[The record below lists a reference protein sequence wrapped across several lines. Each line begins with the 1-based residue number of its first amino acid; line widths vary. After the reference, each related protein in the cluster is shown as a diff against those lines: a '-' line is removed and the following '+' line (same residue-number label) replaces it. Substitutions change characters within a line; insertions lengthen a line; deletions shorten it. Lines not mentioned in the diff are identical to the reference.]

1 MSLLVHKNSTG
12 LPYHALLEEDRIKWV
27 NDIGDCELLFGV
39 DNSINS
45 VEPLFKL
52 FNVEVKDLV
61 PEAVKRSFLECGYS
75 GQVPWSY
82 VIPKRQFTTLL
93 KGFLES
99 IQKSAKSITS
109 SRYSDFFIETN
120 ELFSLLKPSKID
132 NSSAKRFL
140 EQGDNHV
147 LKSIIKMSTDNT
159 LPPPSYD
166 RVSTKTGRL
175 LTRSGPQVLTLKKEF
190 RSIFVPT
197 NPGNKLYEIDFV
209 SLEPRVALN
218 IADRKVQADVYTSF
232 AEDSG
237 TNITRDTAKLAVLCA
252 LYGAGKYRLE
262 SLLRE
267 DGSKMTASTLL
278 RKVKEYFSI
287 DALSRSLAKEAEGGK
302 ITNCFGRPV
311 EVDDNRSSM
320 LVNNFLQSSA
330 VDVALLGFLDFCKE
344 MKSAVIPLFV
354 IHDALVFESSPEHI
368 GSITEYVDN
377 GFNIKNMGN
386 FPLKLTE
393 FGFHE

>member
-27 NDIGDCELLFGV
+27 NDIGDCELLFGI

-132 NSSAKRFL
+132 NFSAKRFL

-287 DALSRSLAKEAEGGK
+287 DALSRSLAKEAEDGK

-368 GSITEYVDN
+368 DSITEYVDN